1 MWERRQITR
10 RDKTILTDE
19 KALKDAQELFG
30 EQQYYFDFVHPVL
43 YDIKNEPNPI
53 ISHYERR
60 EPQENNV

>member
-30 EQQYYFDFVHPVL
+30 EQQYYFDFVFM
-43 YDIKNEPNPI
+43 
-53 ISHYERR
+53 
-60 EPQENNV
+60 